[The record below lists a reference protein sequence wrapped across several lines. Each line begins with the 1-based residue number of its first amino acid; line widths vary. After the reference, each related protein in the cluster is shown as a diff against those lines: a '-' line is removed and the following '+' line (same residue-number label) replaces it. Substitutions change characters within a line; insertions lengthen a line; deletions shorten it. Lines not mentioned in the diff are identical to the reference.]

1 MNNTVTKLTVLV
13 VHAAVAFSLVGSAQ
27 TTKVPVTGFFT
38 SMRYVA
44 EAGDVV
50 GMEVWIVYARGG
62 YWATVQLAEGE
73 PEVPVV
79 VPVEVS
85 DRKVIFSLPATA
97 NALSGKTRNAG
108 LRFTGEVNSVGI
120 RGSLS
125 GQRVTLKRAG
135 SYWR

>member
-1 MNNTVTKLTVLV
+1 MVTKLTVLV
-13 VHAAVAFSLVGSAQ
+13 VRAAVAFSLVGSAQ

-85 DRKVIFSLPATA
+85 DRKVIFSLP
-97 NALSGKTRNAG
+97 
-108 LRFTGEVNSVGI
+108 LRP
-120 RGSLS
+120 
-125 GQRVTLKRAG
+125 TL
-135 SYWR
+135 

>member
-1 MNNTVTKLTVLV
+1 MVTKLTVLV
-13 VHAAVAFSLVGSAQ
+13 VQAAVAFSLVGSAQ
-27 TTKVPVTGFFT
+27 TTEVPVAGFFT
-38 SMRYVA
+38 SVRYIA

-50 GMEVWIVYARGG
+50 GMEVWTVCARGG

-97 NALSGKTRNAG
+97 NALSHNTRKAG
-108 LRFTGEVNSVGI
+108 LRFTGEVNSAGI